1 MNADPRLLLRQGPMG
16 FFQMF
21 VIVICTA
28 INMVD
33 GFDVLA
39 ISFTA
44 PLIAREWGVEPVAL
58 GVLFSAGLAGMCL
71 GSLLLSPLADIWG
84 RRAIV
89 ILCVVIISV
98 GMFASALASGVWE
111 LAAYRLLTG
120 LGVGGMLSSGN
131 TLLAEYSSDRWRNLS
146 ISAMVSGYS
155 IGAVIGGSI
164 AAFLIVEFGWRSAF
178 IFGGACSAAL
188 LPLCLVYLPESID
201 YILTSRPAN
210 ALARVNAILRRLG
223 RPELTSLPQLPRV
236 EETTRTVLG
245 VFEPR
250 FLKGT
255 VLICL
260 SFFMLMLT
268 FYFLLNWIP
277 KNMVDLGFTVQ
288 DGIFSSV
295 LINLGGIIGCFLFG
309 YLADRISARVLSPY
323 YFVALFCSILVLAS
337 LQGGLALLFAASFV
351 FGFFLIGSMAS
362 LYAIVP
368 SIYPASVRNTGTGL
382 AIGVGRMGAVVGP
395 YLGGLLIAA
404 GWQRMAYYSLLAV
417 PVLVSALAVRR
428 IPLLGERPQ
437 APAPAA
443 VSAGKAL

>member
-1 MNADPRLLLRQGPMG
+1 MG
-16 FFQMF
+16 SFQMF

-44 PLIAREWGVEPVAL
+44 PDIAREWGVAPVAL

-71 GSLLLSPLADIWG
+71 GSLFLSPLADVWG
-84 RRAIV
+84 RRAV
-89 ILCVVIISV
+89 VNLCVVIISV
-98 GMFASALASGVWE
+98 GMFASSAASGVWE

-120 LGVGGMLSSGN
+120 LGIGAMLSSGN
-131 TLLAEYSSDRWRNLS
+131 TLLSEYSSDRWRNLS

-188 LPLCLVYLPESID
+188 LPFCLLYLPESID
-201 YILTSRPAN
+201 YIMTSRPPN
-210 ALARVNAILRRLG
+210 ALARVNAILRRLW
-223 RPELTSLPQLPRV
+223 RPEIDALPAMSRV
-236 EETTRTVLG
+236 EESARTVFG

-295 LINLGGIIGCFLFG
+295 LINLGGIAGAFMFG
-309 YLADRISARVLSPY
+309 YLGSRIVARNLASY
-323 YFVALFCSILVLAS
+323 FFVALFVSIVVLAS
-337 LQGGLALLFAASFV
+337 LNANLSLLFAASLV
-351 FGFFLIGSMAS
+351 FGFFLVGSMAS
-362 LYAIVP
+362 LYATVP
-368 SIYPASVRNTGTGL
+368 MIYPASVRNTGTGL

-404 GWQRMAYYSLLAV
+404 GWERLAYYSILAV
-417 PVLVSALAVRR
+417 PVLISAMAVRR
-428 IPLLGERPQ
+428 IPLLGEPPEPSAKAAASLSN
-437 APAPAA
+437 AP
-443 VSAGKAL
+443 